1 LAETE
6 GKAAGRA
13 DTSPTRVGC
22 HHDPTKEGAII
33 GRDEDVKAA
42 FLALFLVVEFFVF
55 SNLSTCGIRPNIE
68 PYNNR
73 GATEAAFFFFPSLP
87 ILVVT

>member
-33 GRDEDVKAA
+33 GRDEDVKAS
-42 FLALFLVVEFFVF
+42 F
-55 SNLSTCGIRPNIE
+55 SSFIFGCGILC
-68 PYNNR
+68 
-73 GATEAAFFFFPSLP
+73 FF
-87 ILVVT
+87 